1 MPIKQEKGKAMWK
14 FYQPVNVI
22 FGEGELKNLGKYME
36 ERHLNRAFLVAD
48 AFLVNSGAAARVE
61 QYAAGKIAGVS
72 SDVEPNP
79 TLKNVSDVVEK
90 ASALNADCMIAF
102 GGGSAMDCAKAASAV
117 LAEHCDVGELLN
129 GYQITKALPIIAVPT
144 TAGTGSEVT
153 AGAVLSDKER
163 GLKAA
168 IFSQALFPTLALV
181 DPELTYT
188 VPAKVTA
195 ATGLDVLA
203 HAFDAMTSVKANHV
217 TDALALEAAKLSV
230 KYLQRAVKD
239 GQDKE
244 ARAGM
249 AQASTIAGLAFSQ
262 TGTTGSHACSYILTS
277 RYHMPHGE
285 ACAFTLDSWIL
296 INSKVKP
303 ELNDYAAELGFADVT
318 ELSDWINK
326 LKKEFEMRLTL
337 REIGAGQDDLASIVD
352 AAMSSGN
359 MANNIA
365 QIGREG
371 VMTVFK
377 AKL

>member
-1 MPIKQEKGKAMWK
+1 MWK
-14 FYQPVNVI
+14 FYQPANVI
-22 FGEGELKNLGKYME
+22 FGEGELANLGKYMD
-36 ERHLNRAFLVAD
+36 ERHLNRAFMVAD
-48 AFLVNSGAAARVE
+48 AFLVNSGAAAKVE
-61 QYAAGKIAGVS
+61 EYAAGKVVGTS

-79 TLKNVSDVVEK
+79 TLKNVEDAAKK
-90 ASALNADCMIAF
+90 AAGANADCIIAF
-102 GGGSAMDCAKAASAV
+102 GGGSAMDCAKAVAVV
-117 LAEHCDVGELLN
+117 LADKCDAKDLLN
-129 GYQITKALPIIAVPT
+129 GHQITKALPVIAIPT

-153 AGAVLSDKER
+153 AGAVLSDKEK
-163 GLKAA
+163 GIKAA
-168 IFSQALFPTLALV
+168 IFSPLIFPAIALV

-203 HAFDAMTSVKANHV
+203 HSFDAMTSVKANPA
-217 TDALALEAAKLSV
+217 TDALALGAAKLAV

-249 AQASTIAGLAFSQ
+249 SQASTIAGLAFSQ

-277 RYHMPHGE
+277 RYHVPHGE
-285 ACAFTLDSWIL
+285 ACAFTLDSWLL

-303 ELNDYAAELGFADVT
+303 ELNDYAKELSFADVA

-326 LKKEFEMRLTL
+326 LKKEFGMRTTL
-337 REIGAGQDDLASIVD
+337 KEIGAGAEDLADIVD
-352 AAMSSGN
+352 SSMASGN
-359 MANNIA
+359 MTNNIA